1 MPFPWYR
8 FPRPSAKETSAKKP
22 IFEIHISALPSN
34 VEKWFSRFAFSFG
47 TTIARRWQKHC
58 PMLAAQ
64 PDRLE
69 VSIANLDLRK
79 QALGGGLCAD
89 WLQA

>member
-1 MPFPWYR
+1 
-8 FPRPSAKETSAKKP
+8 
-22 IFEIHISALPSN
+22 
-34 VEKWFSRFAFSFG
+34 
-47 TTIARRWQKHC
+47 
-58 PMLAAQ
+58 MLAAQ